1 MVADPRLSEDGIPFP
16 VSRCLS
22 RSAEDLGRFLRNWG
36 DPPRV
41 LEAFLTEQAEIAG
54 RENP

>member
-1 MVADPRLSEDGIPFP
+1 MVADPRLSEDDIPFP